1 MNYML
6 KWLCLIENGP
16 YVVDTNFISTRPMLS
31 RSSLRLVHKLFNN
44 YYNFWQKRGYG
55 ETKQVLS
62 TIKDSVPLIRGES
75 SKVDYGIKK
84 EKSADLRLRDAQP
97 A

>member
-1 MNYML
+1 M
-6 KWLCLIENGP
+6 E
-16 YVVDTNFISTRPMLS
+16 ISEYDHIIQLFKEGGEQNRP
-31 RSSLRLVHKLFNN
+31 F
-44 YYNFWQKRGYG
+44 YYLGY
-55 ETKQVLS
+55 S
-62 TIKDSVPLIRGES
+62 IPLTRGEF